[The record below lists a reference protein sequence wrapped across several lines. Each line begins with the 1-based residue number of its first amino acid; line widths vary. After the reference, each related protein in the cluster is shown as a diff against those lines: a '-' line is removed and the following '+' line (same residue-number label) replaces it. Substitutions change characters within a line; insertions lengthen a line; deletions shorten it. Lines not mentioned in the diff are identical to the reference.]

1 MSEESFYKKLA
12 AAASKVEGSGRS
24 ALLVSHYDADGL
36 AAASILAR
44 ALTQLGFA
52 LHIVILEQLTHA
64 GFARIEKLA
73 PSYHLV
79 MLVDMGSGAL
89 LELSKLKTE
98 AVVVLDHHL
107 PGSSVGNIEEV
118 NPHRFGID
126 GSREISSSGLAYLLA
141 KELKGE
147 EAVVLAPLAV
157 VGALGD
163 RQDVGRGFKLIGI
176 NHRIVEEG
184 VEAGLLEERTDIR
197 VFGGSSR
204 PLVKALA
211 YTLDP
216 FLPGI
221 TGDESGAF
229 AFLKDLGIEPT
240 AGGRLRT
247 LNELGREERKRL
259 ASALVKL
266 LLGAGYS
273 VREAERVY
281 GATYTLT
288 KEPQDS
294 PLRDAREFA
303 QLLNATGRMG
313 YFDLAVALGLG
324 ARGEILLKAIDVAG
338 QYRSLLAKA
347 FKCVRE
353 ENIVKE
359 KEICVL
365 ADFRSKDFL
374 NERISGALA
383 SLLLPYVKG
392 DKILL
397 VLVDSPEG
405 IKVSAR
411 RKENP
416 AIHLGE
422 LMAKAAGQ
430 VGGVGGGHESAGGAT
445 VPTDKIDAFIDF
457 VEKYVARSSEN
468 KKQTESLA

>member
-1 MSEESFYKKLA
+1 MSEESFFKRLA
-12 AAASKVEGSGRS
+12 AAASRIEGAGRS
-24 ALLVSHYDADGL
+24 ALVVSHYDADGL

-44 ALTQLGFA
+44 ALAQLGFT

-73 PSYHLV
+73 PSYPLIV
-79 MLVDMGSGAL
+79 LVDMGSGAL

-98 AVVVLDHHL
+98 VVVVLDHHS
-107 PGSSVGNIEEV
+107 PGSPVGNVEEV

-126 GSREISSSGLAYLLA
+126 GSKEVSSSGLAYLLA

-147 EAVVLAPLAV
+147 EAVALAPLAV

-176 NHRIVEEG
+176 NRRIVEEG

-211 YTLDP
+211 YTIDP

-221 TGDESGAF
+221 TGDEGGAF
-229 AFLKDLGIEPT
+229 AFLKDVGIEPT

-247 LNELGREERKRL
+247 LSELGREERKRL

-281 GATYTLT
+281 GATYILT
-288 KEPQDS
+288 REPQDS

-303 QLLNATGRMG
+303 QLLNAAGRMG
-313 YFDLAVALGLG
+313 YFELAVALGMG
-324 ARGEILLKAIDVAG
+324 ARGEMLLKATDVAG

-359 KEICVL
+359 KETCAVI
-365 ADFRSKDFL
+365 DFRGKDFL
-374 NERISGALA
+374 NERVSGALA

-405 IKVSAR
+405 VKVSAR
-411 RKENP
+411 RKESP
-416 AIHLGE
+416 AVHVGE

-457 VEKYVARSSEN
+457 IEKDLRLSGGS
-468 KKQTESLA
+468 KQNS